1 MAEPTHPTQPS
12 RGSDTESQPAT
23 LMTEKKAPSITG
35 SDTDQPT
42 KNVEVL
48 ATKEEKEEYPTGL
61 RLFIP
66 VAAVMMTV
74 FLTSL
79 DQASFAR
86 HART

>member
-1 MAEPTHPTQPS
+1 
-12 RGSDTESQPAT
+12 
-23 LMTEKKAPSITG
+23 MTEKKAPSVNG

-48 ATKEEKEEYPTGL
+48 STKEEEEYPTGL

-79 DQASFAR
+79 DQASLAS
-86 HART
+86 HAKT